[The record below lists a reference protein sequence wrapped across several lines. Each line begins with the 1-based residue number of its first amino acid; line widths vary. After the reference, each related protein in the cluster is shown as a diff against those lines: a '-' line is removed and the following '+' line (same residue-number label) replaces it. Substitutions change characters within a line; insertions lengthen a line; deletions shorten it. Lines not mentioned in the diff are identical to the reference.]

1 MNSRCRTTPASIQL
15 QLRQEA
21 NFGCALCGCP
31 VLENA
36 HIIPYRTRQDFV
48 VEDMV
53 ALCPTCHTKADHGN
67 YPESYLREIKAN
79 PYNKSHVHEAF
90 LIISD
95 ELIVNLGSD
104 KFINTPT
111 VLRVDDFDIITI
123 DRLDNKFL
131 NLNVNVFDK
140 LNNWVAVIQDSKW
153 MVDTGLAWDV
163 EYKPQHLTIRNGPRK
178 INLDIKI
185 ENGEVFISG
194 LLYYNGFPIKITPT
208 EIWIGE
214 GKIRLMG
221 NIIKDCKVG
230 LDLSTKKQQISYTWT
245 QKPD

>member
-1 MNSRCRTTPASIQL
+1 MNSRCRTTPASIQR

-53 ALCPTCHTKADHGN
+53 ALCPTCHTKADYGN
-67 YPESYLREIKAN
+67 YPEAYLREIKAN

-111 VLRVDDFDIITI
+111 ILRVDDFDIITI
-123 DRLDNKFL
+123 DRFDNKFL

-153 MVDTGLAWDV
+153 IVDTSLAWDV
-163 EYKPQHLTIRNGPRK
+163 EWY
-178 INLDIKI
+178 D
-185 ENGEVFISG
+185 
-194 LLYYNGFPIKITPT
+194 LLGIP
-208 EIWIGE
+208 
-214 GKIRLMG
+214 
-221 NIIKDCKVG
+221 KVMF
-230 LDLSTKKQQISYTWT
+230 LW
-245 QKPD
+245 